1 MLSKYLKNIF
11 FIVFIKRSLISLTKL
26 NTVISRTSLYIIILS
41 AILCL
46 SCTTEQK
53 QTVFTLEGTL
63 NSSEPDQVMLYQAK
77 GLNANE
83 FDVVD
88 TLAVQADS
96 TFSASYSLEP
106 HLYQLRINE
115 YPDITF
121 IADSGQTIS
130 VRYLTQEEY
139 EVTGSPDTELFET
152 YEAYRMNALE
162 ELVYPVRNPL
172 DDLIAEDNTEN
183 SERIEELGK
192 EVLVAE
198 ESYRDTL
205 LYAVQEMGTSIAIY
219 PTMVRWDGDKHMD
232 YYESLANDFSK
243 VHEGLEVAE
252 LVSEKVRILEQ
263 VSIGGKVSEIVAPDT
278 SGVERS
284 LYNNLGTYTL
294 IDFFGS
300 WCGPCRSESNHL
312 GRMYSQY
319 RDSGFEIFGFGI
331 EFEEENWLRAIEKDN
346 RNWMNVSTV
355 DGYTNEIA
363 QEYAITALPKNFL
376 VDENGIIVAK
386 DIHGEELEEKLDE
399 LFPQN

>member
-1 MLSKYLKNIF
+1 MFSK
-11 FIVFIKRSLISLTKL
+11 ST
-26 NTVISRTSLYIIILS
+26 LYILILS
-41 AILCL
+41 AAVGI
-46 SCTTEQK
+46 SCSNEK
-53 QTVFTLEGTL
+53 KDVVFSLEGKL
-63 NSSEPDQVMLYQAK
+63 NSSNPDHALLYQAK

-88 TLAVQADS
+88 TLTVQADS

-106 HLYQLRINE
+106 HFYQLRISD
-115 YPDITF
+115 YPNVSF
-121 IADSGQTIS
+121 IADSGQNIAIQYAS
-130 VRYLTQEEY
+130 DEDYDLS
-139 EVTGSPDTELFET
+139 GSPDTNLFEE
-152 YEAYRMNALE
+152 YEEYRMNALR
-162 ELVYPVRNPL
+162 ELVYPVRDPL
-172 DDLIAEDNTEN
+172 DSLLAEDDPEN
-183 SERIEELGK
+183 AERIEQLGK
-192 EVLVAE
+192 EVLKAE

-232 YYESLANDFSK
+232 YYEGLAADFSEE
-243 VHEGLEVAE
+243 HAGLEVAE

-300 WCGPCRSESNHL
+300 WCGPCRSESDHL

-319 RDSGFEIFGFGI
+319 KDAGFEIFGFGV
-331 EFEEENWLRAIEKDN
+331 EFEKESWLRAIEKDN
-346 RNWMNVSTV
+346 RSWINVSTV
-355 DGYTNEIA
+355 DGYTNQIA
-363 QEYAITALPKNFL
+363 AEYSITALPKNFL
-376 VDENGIIVAK
+376 VDEDGIIIAK

-399 LFPQN
+399 LFPDE